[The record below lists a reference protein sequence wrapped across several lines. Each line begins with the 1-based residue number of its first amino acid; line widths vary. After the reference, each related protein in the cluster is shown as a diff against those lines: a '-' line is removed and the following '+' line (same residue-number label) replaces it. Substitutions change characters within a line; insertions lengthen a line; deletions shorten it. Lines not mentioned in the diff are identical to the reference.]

1 MPFAKSN
8 VLGFLV
14 AVLGMALG
22 SASTWATSFD
32 VARFEV
38 SGNVALSAG
47 EVQEVLR
54 DSVGT
59 GRSLTDIRG
68 SLLKLQNIYRAR
80 GYRQAAVVA
89 PAQSLADGVVQVV
102 VTEGAKEG
110 SATEI
115 RRAAPALPGSAG
127 TGFEIRHFEIRGAT
141 AVSPEKLD
149 EILGPGAGAAVTAE
163 QLRESLRRLRQV
175 YRELGYSEVRIT
187 APQQVLTDGTVALV
201 IEEGPRR
208 LETRDLA
215 AGSTFTNET
224 KVPPARPQP
233 TFEVR
238 SYEVAGN
245 TLLKPE
251 VVERVFTNAVG
262 TNVTL
267 AQIQGALG
275 SLQLA
280 YRERGY
286 ATASVSLPQQ
296 QLTNAVVKVQ
306 VTEGVL
312 TEIRVTGNRYFS
324 SNNVVR
330 ALPSLR
336 THEMLNSLVFQREL
350 DLANQNRDRQIY
362 PAIGPGPD
370 PGTSQLTLRVKDR
383 LPVHGRLE
391 VNNHSTPGTP
401 DWRINA
407 SAQYNNLWQREHQL
421 GVSYGFTPEE
431 FKSEGLVDDTFFN
444 RPLISNFGAYY
455 RLLLGGP
462 SSVSDQIN
470 ANSGFGYDEATRQFR
485 LPPAGNRPDLSF
497 FVSGSSSDTG
507 IQFGPE
513 NLVSQ
518 TPLLT
523 IISQDTGQN
532 LSENDAYGARFNLPL
547 GQTDRRRFN
556 LSVGVNWKRYLLE
569 SLNTNNFIIVTVVT
583 NAQGSQ
589 TIESRVSSPQ
599 PARRQVAEYLP
610 VNLGLDF
617 GANDPGGTLSASL
630 GISANGVGDSADFR
644 GLAYSK
650 DARPEFGRATLSVT
664 RDQKIGRDWSL
675 LLRASG
681 QAATGP
687 LISNEQFAVGG
698 LNSVRGYYE
707 GDEYGDAGWFSS
719 LEVRTPHLAGRVP
732 VWTDYAPVWLRAT
745 AFFDL
750 GQRFL
755 LDTDSVQE
763 ADRLLSGAGF
773 GLSANL
779 NNHADLR
786 LVVAW
791 PFFDSANTSAGEAR
805 AYFSLGGQF

>member
-1 MPFAKSN
+1 MFSPRSM
-8 VLGFLV
+8 VVGFLV
-14 AVLGMALG
+14 AALG
-22 SASTWATSFD
+22 QFMGSLSTWSASFD
-32 VARFEV
+32 VTRFEV
-38 SGNVALSAG
+38 SGNSALGAD
-47 EVQEVLR
+47 EVREVLR
-54 DSVGT
+54 EGVGA
-59 GRSLTDIRG
+59 GKSLEEIRRT
-68 SLLKLQNIYRAR
+68 LAKLRDAYRAR
-80 GYRQAAVVA
+80 GYEQVRISA
-89 PAQSLADGVVQVV
+89 P
-102 VTEGAKEG
+102 
-110 SATEI
+110 
-115 RRAAPALPGSAG
+115 
-127 TGFEIRHFEIRGAT
+127 
-141 AVSPEKLD
+141 
-149 EILGPGAGAAVTAE
+149 
-163 QLRESLRRLRQV
+163 RQV
-175 YRELGYSEVRIT
+175 LM
-187 APQQVLTDGTVALV
+187 DGTVALV
-201 IEEGPRR
+201 IEEGPIRSEPSAAVAALGTPR
-208 LETRDLA
+208 ETPA
-215 AGSTFTNET
+215 
-224 KVPPARPQP
+224 PPARPQP

-238 SYEVAGN
+238 SYEVVGN
-245 TLLKPE
+245 TLLRPE
-251 VVERVFTNAVG
+251 VVERAFTNAIG
-262 TNVTL
+262 THVTL

-280 YRERGY
+280 YRERGF

-330 ALPSLR
+330 ALPSLHANQR
-336 THEMLNSLVFQREL
+336 LNSLVFQREL

-362 PAIGPGPD
+362 PTLGPGPD

-407 SAQYNNLWQREHQL
+407 SAQYNNLWQREHQA

-431 FKSEGLVDDTFFN
+431 FKTEGLVDDAFFN

-455 RLLLGGP
+455 RLPLGGP
-462 SSVSDQIN
+462 SSVSDRIS
-470 ANSGFGYDEATRQFR
+470 ANSAFGYDEATRQFR

-507 IQFGPE
+507 VQYGPE

-523 IISQDTGQN
+523 IISQDSGQN
-532 LSENDAYGARFNLPL
+532 LSENDAYGTRFNLPF
-547 GQTDRRRFN
+547 GQTERRRWN
-556 LSVGVNWKRYLLE
+556 LSAGFDWKRYLLE
-569 SLNTNNFIIVTVVT
+569 SYNTNNFIIVTVVT

-610 VNLGLDF
+610 VALGLDY
-617 GANDPGGTLSASL
+617 GSTDSGGTLSASL
-630 GISANGVGDSADFR
+630 GLSVNGLGDSEDFR
-644 GLAYSK
+644 GLAYSRE
-650 DARPEFGRATLSVT
+650 ARAEFGRATLAIT
-664 RDQKIGRDWSL
+664 RDQKVGRDWSL
-675 LLRASG
+675 LLRANA

-719 LEVRTPHLAGRVP
+719 VEIRSPYLAGRVP
-732 VWTDYAPVWLRAT
+732 VWADFAPVWLRAT
-745 AFFDL
+745 AFFDV
-750 GQRFL
+750 GQRIL
-755 LDTDSVQE
+755 LDTDSAQAAE
-763 ADRLLSGAGF
+763 RWLSGAGF

-791 PFFDSANTSAGEAR
+791 PLFESANTRAGEAR